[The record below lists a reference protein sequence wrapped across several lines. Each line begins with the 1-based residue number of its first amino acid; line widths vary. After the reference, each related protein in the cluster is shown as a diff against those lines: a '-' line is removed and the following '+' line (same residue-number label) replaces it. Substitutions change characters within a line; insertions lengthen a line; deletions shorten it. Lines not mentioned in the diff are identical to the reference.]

1 MSAGKPQ
8 RKITLGKI
16 PLGII
21 TSGKIPQENYHQG
34 LMSPSNPST
43 KLNSVKI
50 ILGKITHR
58 ASCLRVA
65 PAQNYPG

>member
-21 TSGKIPQENYHQG
+21 TSGKIPQENCHQG
-34 LMSPSNPST
+34 LMYPGNPST
-43 KLNSVKI
+43 KLNPGKI
-50 ILGKITHR
+50 ILDKITPR
-58 ASCLRVA
+58 ASCIRVT
-65 PAQNYPG
+65 PAKN

>member
-34 LMSPSNPST
+34 LMSPGNPSA
-43 KLNSVKI
+43 KLTQVN
-50 ILGKITHR
+50 
-58 ASCLRVA
+58 
-65 PAQNYPG
+65 